1 MKYLTYVLTFTAYV
15 AIHIMR
21 MGYSAV
27 KPSFEKCYQLDSIF
41 LGLFD
46 GLVYISLG
54 LGFFF
59 RFLIEGNTSKT
70 KIYLIFGTLTA
81 IGYAVIPIMGLLLQ

>member
-1 MKYLTYVLTFTAYV
+1 
-15 AIHIMR
+15 
-21 MGYSAV
+21 MGYSSI
-27 KPSFEKCYQLDSIF
+27 KPEFEKTFQLDSIF

-54 LGFFF
+54 MGFFF
-59 RFLIEGNTSKT
+59 RFLIEGSTSKT

-81 IGYAVIPIMGLLLQ
+81 LGYSVIPIMSLLMKNEDNTIG